1 MRLFFC
7 LFVFIGLTYSVDLN
21 GQDTITL
28 LGGNIIIAK
37 VTSVDSLNVNYT
49 VQKKK
54 GQKDKFVASEMVF
67 DIKYGNGS
75 IDTLYYK
82 SEELDHYLTPD
93 EMYLFILGEQDA
105 KTDYHP
111 KMTAVLGV
119 VVGTGLG
126 YLLRDGFYVAGV
138 PLIYTIG
145 AGVSK
150 ITIKNI
156 NQRSTT
162 VLSHPAYQEGY
173 VKVARSKKAFNALA
187 GSLIGTVIGVG
198 IGKSLDQ

>member
-1 MRLFFC
+1 MRLFFY
-7 LFVFIGLTYSVDLN
+7 VFAILGLSYSIHLK

-28 LGGNIIIAK
+28 LGGNVIVAK
-37 VTSVDSLNVNYT
+37 VTSVDSINVNYSI
-49 VQKKK
+49 QKKK
-54 GQKDKFVASEMVF
+54 GLKDKFVASEMVF
-67 DIKYGNGS
+67 DIKYENGS
-75 IDTLYYK
+75 VDTLYYK

-105 KTDYHP
+105 KADYHP

-119 VVGTGLG
+119 VVGAGLG

-138 PLIYTIG
+138 PLVYTIG

-150 ITIKNI
+150 IDIKNI

-162 VLSHPAYQEGY
+162 ILSHPAYQEGY
-173 VKVARSKKAFNALA
+173 IKVARSKKAFNALA